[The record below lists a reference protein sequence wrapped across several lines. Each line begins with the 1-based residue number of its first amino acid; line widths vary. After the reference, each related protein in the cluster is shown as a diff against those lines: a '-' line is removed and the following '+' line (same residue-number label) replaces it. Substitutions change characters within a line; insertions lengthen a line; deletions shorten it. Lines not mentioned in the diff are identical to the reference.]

1 MEVGRSCTMGA
12 DIWTLAHADER
23 NNITHIPPQ
32 PGQLTT
38 SRNAHQPAYLRGTRL
53 PPLKPDI
60 KNKTHALLAE
70 MHISTVSLVM
80 PTKDNISALEKTIHA
95 AEGLIE
101 MKRLVDRVEVEVRT
115 LKAQRDGIAMTA
127 PVAVPVSTTPTVEAA
142 EADVVAREV
151 SAPPKS
157 VSFGSMTSE
166 TRLWLNPSIFYR
178 ASQQRNAQR
187 SASIVSSTASEMRKK
202 K

>member
-1 MEVGRSCTMGA
+1 M
-12 DIWTLAHADER
+12 LLHADER

-38 SRNAHQPAYLRGTRL
+38 SRNTHQPAYLRGTRL
-53 PPLKPDI
+53 PALKPDI

-80 PTKDNISALEKTIHA
+80 PTKDNIAALEKTIHS

-127 PVAVPVSTTPTVEAA
+127 PAVVPVSTTPTVEAV
-142 EADVVAREV
+142 ESDVVAREV

-157 VSFGSMTSE
+157 VSSGMSYGRYDRHLILRCSYH
-166 TRLWLNPSIFYR
+166 P
-178 ASQQRNAQR
+178 SQQRNAQR
-187 SASIVSSTASEMRKK
+187 SASVVSSTASEMRKK